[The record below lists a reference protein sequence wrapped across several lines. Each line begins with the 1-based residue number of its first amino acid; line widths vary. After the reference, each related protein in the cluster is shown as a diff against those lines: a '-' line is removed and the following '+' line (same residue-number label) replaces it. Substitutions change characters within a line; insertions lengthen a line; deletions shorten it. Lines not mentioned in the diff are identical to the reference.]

1 MGYVRSILWLSFIF
15 ALSSLASGLI
25 SPLWPIYI
33 RSLGASMTEL
43 GLVFSVSNA
52 VAAVLQIPSGLL
64 SDRFG
69 RKKIHCVG
77 TFLGVFPPLLYTFAN
92 NWADLIPWVIL
103 SGVSVG
109 LYIPVRWTVVA
120 DISTTKTMATA
131 YSWTN
136 VAWLTG
142 STVGP
147 LLGGLVADF
156 YGIRAPFL
164 VCFALMILSFP
175 MVLLLRETVR
185 RGPLKTDALEGSEGD
200 LEPFP
205 FLWVAFLFSAMNVI
219 QGIGIGIFSPI
230 TPVFASVRFG
240 ADYALLGLL
249 YAVGFGLASI
259 VVQIPGGA
267 LANRYDRR
275 KILIVT
281 FMVSAPFY
289 GLFATSRN
297 LMELMVLMF
306 LGNALL
312 NISWPAFQALM
323 MDLTS
328 SMRRGLINGISATT
342 FWLGMML
349 GSALSGLL
357 WDTFGME
364 IPYYISA
371 LFMFL
376 SAFPAFFLKEPRK

>member
-1 MGYVRSILWLSFIF
+1 
-15 ALSSLASGLI
+15 
-25 SPLWPIYI
+25 
-33 RSLGASMTEL
+33 MTEL

-64 SDRFG
+64 SDKFG
-69 RKKIHCVG
+69 RKKIHCIG
-77 TFLGVFPPLLYTFAN
+77 TFLGVFPPLLYTLAN
-92 NWADLIPWVIL
+92 NWGDLIPWVIL

-109 LYIPVRWTVVA
+109 LYVPVRWTVVA

-156 YGIRAPFL
+156 YGVKAPFL
-164 VCFALMILSFP
+164 VCFALTSFSFP
-175 MVLLLRETVR
+175 MVLLLRETA
-185 RGPLKTDALEGSEGD
+185 GQGSLKTATQEGIRGD

-230 TPVFASVRFG
+230 TSVFASVRFG

-249 YAVGFGLASI
+249 YAVGFGLPSI
-259 VVQIPGGA
+259 IVQVPGAA

-281 FMVSAPFY
+281 FTVSAPFY
-289 GLFATSRN
+289 GLLAMSRN
-297 LMELMVLMF
+297 LMELTALMF
-306 LGNALL
+306 LGNTFL
-312 NISWPAFQALM
+312 NISWPAYQALM

-328 SMRRGLINGISATT
+328 SLRRGLINGVSATT

-357 WDTFGME
+357 WDTFGMH

-376 SAFPAFFLKEPRK
+376 SAFPSFFLKEPKK

>member
-15 ALSSLASGLI
+15 VLSSLASGLI

-43 GLVFSVSNA
+43 GLVFSISNA

-69 RKKIHCVG
+69 RKKIHCIG
-77 TFLGVFPPLLYTFAN
+77 TLLGVFPPLLYTFAN

-109 LYIPVRWTVVA
+109 LYVPVRWSVVA
-120 DISTTKTMATA
+120 DVSTTKTMATA

-136 VAWLTG
+136 VAWLSG

-164 VCFALMILSFP
+164 ICFALTVLSFP
-175 MVLLLRETVR
+175 MVLLLRETA
-185 RGPLKTDALEGSEGD
+185 GQGSLKTTTQKGVKGN

-205 FLWVAFLFSAMNVI
+205 FLRVAILFSAMNVI
-219 QGIGIGIFSPI
+219 QGVGIGIFSPI
-230 TPVFASVRFG
+230 TSVFASVQFE
-240 ADYALLGLL
+240 ADYTFLGLL

-259 VVQIPGGA
+259 VVQVPGGA

-281 FMVSAPFY
+281 FIASAPIY
-289 GLFATSRN
+289 GLLATSRN
-297 LMELMVLMF
+297 LMELMALMF

-312 NISWPAFQALM
+312 NVSWPAYQALM

-328 SMRRGLINGISATT
+328 SMRWGLINGISATT

-357 WDTFGME
+357 WDTFGMY
-364 IPYYISA
+364 IPYYVSA
-371 LFMFL
+371 LFIFL
-376 SAFPAFFLKEPRK
+376 SVTPSFFLKEPRT